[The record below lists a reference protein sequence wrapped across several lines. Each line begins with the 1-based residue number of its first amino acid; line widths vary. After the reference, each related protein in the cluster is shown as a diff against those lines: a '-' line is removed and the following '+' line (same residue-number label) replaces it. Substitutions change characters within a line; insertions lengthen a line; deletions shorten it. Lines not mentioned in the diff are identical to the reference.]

1 MKRVMKG
8 WALVSG
14 CCTFLCLLLWHGTK
28 QDILLTAAITAGTI
42 FYHIGIRL
50 VIGYAF
56 DVLLR
61 NQTNYQ
67 RKWYRVSPWEKRL
80 YNKLK
85 VKGWKQKMPTYDTAL
100 FDPSLHTWEEIAKAM
115 CQAELVHETNIVAS
129 FVPLLFSIWLGAF
142 PVFLVTSLLAA
153 GYDGLFV
160 MLQRYNRPR
169 VLRLAE
175 RKTHRLCGEER
186 KIPDEKV

>member
-67 RKWYRVSPWEKRL
+67 RK
-80 YNKLK
+80 
-85 VKGWKQKMPTYDTAL
+85 
-100 FDPSLHTWEEIAKAM
+100 
-115 CQAELVHETNIVAS
+115 
-129 FVPLLFSIWLGAF
+129 
-142 PVFLVTSLLAA
+142 
-153 GYDGLFV
+153 
-160 MLQRYNRPR
+160 
-169 VLRLAE
+169 
-175 RKTHRLCGEER
+175 
-186 KIPDEKV
+186 